1 MRVRGIDHIVLV
13 CADVEST
20 VSWWRS
26 ELGLAP
32 LRLAEW
38 RAGTVPFPSVRI
50 NDATIV
56 DFVAGVR
63 TGTNL
68 AHVAL
73 EVDVDAARL
82 EQLAAERGWD
92 VAVPLDPRLFGARG
106 LGAGIYIRDPDGTVV
121 ELRTYADAATDTG
134 S

>member
-13 CADVEST
+13 CADVEAT
-20 VSWWRS
+20 VSWWCA
-26 ELGLAP
+26 ELGVDAI
-32 LRLAEW
+32 RLDEW
-38 RAGTVPFPSVRI
+38 RAGTAPFPSVRL

-56 DFVAGVR
+56 DFVAGER

-82 EQLAAERGWD
+82 QQLAGERGWD
-92 VAVPLDPRLFGARG
+92 VVVPWDPSLFGARG
-106 LGAGIYIRDPDGTVV
+106 IGGGIYIRDPDGTVV
-121 ELRTYADAATDTG
+121 ELRTYT
-134 S
+134 